1 MQFDL
6 VRDTT
11 KLCRVCLMDSD
22 GHRTDL
28 YEVSDQ
34 LSLHEMLKAICAT
47 VFDKSDAEYPP
58 GMPTTVC
65 ADCRNAVLAAFKLHQ
80 TCIDNERRL
89 VELLALKWELQD
101 LEIEE
106 EFGDPLKSTNKEL
119 LSVEV
124 ENHAK
129 TEGETHLLEEE
140 QPKDEMEDSL
150 SAGEH
155 GNTIKVEELDLMDVD
170 DNENGDIPETGEIVE
185 RSSGEDTNKTTCII
199 CSKSFGN
206 VVMLRKHMALEH
218 QLHMCEFCPKSFRIR
233 ASFTRHRRQHLKKHP
248 ERGSSGSRKVYSC
261 QYCEET
267 FKVGMQLMRHKAAVH
282 RNVKDPNQP
291 FTCRLC
297 AESYATATE
306 LMTHKKTHENPVN
319 CSCGRRFKNDMR
331 LQAHTASGTCSGD
344 NDRRCNICNKVFKSV
359 DFMLRHR
366 NAVHSESVVC
376 PECGQ
381 TMANLAS
388 MKVHLRIGYCSA
400 QPPTKSVIAARTCKI
415 CGEEQKNRYAVK
427 GHMIRAHPDRML
439 RCGMCSMEFRTQRYL
454 DLHIQYHETKTF
466 KCKICDE
473 TVNSK
478 DALVKHR
485 RIHRDPITCS
495 VCDKKF
501 ASKHTLTTHM
511 ERHIGIKPFAC
522 DVCPMRFIT
531 KVEIQGHM
539 ATHTKQQDHVCDLCG
554 SRFTK
559 KYSLKVHI
567 KRVHEGVRPFSCSQC
582 SLKFTTADRLQ
593 RHMYT
598 HTGEKPYTCELC
610 PQAYAQTNDLVKH
623 VARAHGDGNPYLC
636 DLCDEGFKLM
646 TDLRQHYRVHVQ
658 STEGGTEKMEEVR
671 FTSVAILKRVF
682 AKAKQRM

>member
-218 QLHMCEFCPKSFRIR
+218 QLHVCEFCPKSFKIR

-282 RNVKDPNQP
+282 RNLKDPNQP

-297 AESYATATE
+297 AETYATATE
-306 LMTHKKTHENPVN
+306 LMTHKK
-319 CSCGRRFKNDMR
+319 
-331 LQAHTASGTCSGD
+331 
-344 NDRRCNICNKVFKSV
+344 
-359 DFMLRHR
+359 
-366 NAVHSESVVC
+366 NA
-376 PECGQ
+376 
-381 TMANLAS
+381 
-388 MKVHLRIGYCSA
+388 
-400 QPPTKSVIAARTCKI
+400 
-415 CGEEQKNRYAVK
+415 
-427 GHMIRAHPDRML
+427 
-439 RCGMCSMEFRTQRYL
+439 
-454 DLHIQYHETKTF
+454 
-466 KCKICDE
+466 
-473 TVNSK
+473 
-478 DALVKHR
+478 
-485 RIHRDPITCS
+485 
-495 VCDKKF
+495 
-501 ASKHTLTTHM
+501 
-511 ERHIGIKPFAC
+511 
-522 DVCPMRFIT
+522 
-531 KVEIQGHM
+531 
-539 ATHTKQQDHVCDLCG
+539 
-554 SRFTK
+554 
-559 KYSLKVHI
+559 
-567 KRVHEGVRPFSCSQC
+567 
-582 SLKFTTADRLQ
+582 
-593 RHMYT
+593 
-598 HTGEKPYTCELC
+598 
-610 PQAYAQTNDLVKH
+610 
-623 VARAHGDGNPYLC
+623 
-636 DLCDEGFKLM
+636 
-646 TDLRQHYRVHVQ
+646 
-658 STEGGTEKMEEVR
+658 
-671 FTSVAILKRVF
+671 
-682 AKAKQRM
+682 

>member
-34 LSLHEMLKAICAT
+34 FSLHEMLKAICAT

-218 QLHMCEFCPKSFRIR
+218 QLHMCEFC
-233 ASFTRHRRQHLKKHP
+233 
-248 ERGSSGSRKVYSC
+248 
-261 QYCEET
+261 
-267 FKVGMQLMRHKAAVH
+267 
-282 RNVKDPNQP
+282 
-291 FTCRLC
+291 
-297 AESYATATE
+297 
-306 LMTHKKTHENPVN
+306 
-319 CSCGRRFKNDMR
+319 
-331 LQAHTASGTCSGD
+331 
-344 NDRRCNICNKVFKSV
+344 
-359 DFMLRHR
+359 
-366 NAVHSESVVC
+366 
-376 PECGQ
+376 
-381 TMANLAS
+381 
-388 MKVHLRIGYCSA
+388 
-400 QPPTKSVIAARTCKI
+400 
-415 CGEEQKNRYAVK
+415 
-427 GHMIRAHPDRML
+427 
-439 RCGMCSMEFRTQRYL
+439 
-454 DLHIQYHETKTF
+454 
-466 KCKICDE
+466 
-473 TVNSK
+473 
-478 DALVKHR
+478 
-485 RIHRDPITCS
+485 
-495 VCDKKF
+495 
-501 ASKHTLTTHM
+501 
-511 ERHIGIKPFAC
+511 IKPFAC

-598 HTGEKPYTCELC
+598 HTGEKPYKCELC

-623 VARAHGDGNPYLC
+623 VARSHGDGNPYLC